1 MVPRLVDFAGGE
13 GFGYFAHN
21 EGPREGPNRIR
32 MFPGVDVAGVAS
44 LGIRGKR
51 WAWRGLTYP
60 GLLPQQFCLT
70 WEKAVRTLLLEAVYV
85 GTNSKRWWRSE
96 LLRQS
101 VGAGEK
107 PAGSRV
113 P

>member
-13 GFGYFAHN
+13 GFGYFAQN
-21 EGPREGPNRIR
+21 EGPREGPNRLR

-60 GLLPQQFCLT
+60 GLLPQQLAFCVLVSAGGDD
-70 WEKAVRTLLLEAVYV
+70 ESYFYLPP
-85 GTNSKRWWRSE
+85 GTT
-96 LLRQS
+96 RQAEPL
-101 VGAGEK
+101 G
-107 PAGSRV
+107 R
-113 P
+113 